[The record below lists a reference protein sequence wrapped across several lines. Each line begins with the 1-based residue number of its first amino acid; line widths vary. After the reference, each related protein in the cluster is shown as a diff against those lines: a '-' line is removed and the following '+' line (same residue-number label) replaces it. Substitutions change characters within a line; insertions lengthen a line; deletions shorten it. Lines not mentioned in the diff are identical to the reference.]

1 MRKPRG
7 FSSRPDLAFAF
18 CQAPFLMTF
27 ATGGIP
33 HAASQHLLMKVKEE
47 SDKSVLKLNI
57 EKMKIIPS
65 DPILWQIDGENW
77 KSCQNPFSW
86 VLKSM

>member
-1 MRKPRG
+1 
-7 FSSRPDLAFAF
+7 
-18 CQAPFLMTF
+18 MTF

-33 HAASQHLLMKVKEE
+33 HTASQHLLMKVKEE

-65 DPILWQIDGENW
+65 DPILWQIDRENW
-77 KSCQNPFSW
+77 KSCRIPFSW
-86 VLKSM
+86 VLKSMYTKTAATKFKDACSLEE

>member
-1 MRKPRG
+1 
-7 FSSRPDLAFAF
+7 
-18 CQAPFLMTF
+18 MTF

-65 DPILWQIDGENW
+65 DPILWQIDGE
-77 KSCQNPFSW
+77 KMKIVTDDF
-86 VLKSM
+86 LGL